1 MAMPIKLA
9 VNSCEK
15 RCEIFFSKK
24 LNLIFL
30 KPSIVITRK
39 HDLGKWERMA
49 RRNNKNWE
57 KERDEASHVCFFFL
71 PSNRCSQRP
80 FLLYG
85 KMMCVCVCAYT
96 EKWRNLFHAW
106 FTFSLRA
113 EFATAFN
120 FFLNILQPPL
130 YLWWRRWRKWR
141 RVDLFSVS
149 DDRDNPYAFSEMST
163 LTRNRLIRGLD

>member
-57 KERDEASHVCFFFL
+57 KERDEASHVCFFFFHRIGVHKGL
-71 PSNRCSQRP
+71 FCYMGR
-80 FLLYG
+80 G
-85 KMMCVCVCAYT
+85 CVCVCVCIHR
-96 EKWRNLFHAW
+96 EVEELI
-106 FTFSLRA
+106 S
-113 EFATAFN
+113 
-120 FFLNILQPPL
+120 
-130 YLWWRRWRKWR
+130 
-141 RVDLFSVS
+141 
-149 DDRDNPYAFSEMST
+149 
-163 LTRNRLIRGLD
+163 RLIYFLASC

>member
-57 KERDEASHVCFFFL
+57 KERDEASHVCFFF
-71 PSNRCSQRP
+71 SSIESV
-80 FLLYG
+80 FT
-85 KMMCVCVCAYT
+85 KAFFAIWEDDVCVCVCIHR
-96 EKWRNLFHAW
+96 EVEELI
-106 FTFSLRA
+106 S
-113 EFATAFN
+113 
-120 FFLNILQPPL
+120 
-130 YLWWRRWRKWR
+130 
-141 RVDLFSVS
+141 
-149 DDRDNPYAFSEMST
+149 
-163 LTRNRLIRGLD
+163 RLIYFLASC

>member
-1 MAMPIKLA
+1 MPIKLA

-71 PSNRCSQRP
+71 PPNRCSQRP

-85 KMMCVCVCAYT
+85 KRMCVCVCVHTQRSGGTY
-96 EKWRNLFHAW
+96 
-106 FTFSLRA
+106 FTLDLLSRFVLNSLLHSIFFSTFYNHPCICDG
-113 EFATAFN
+113 E
-120 FFLNILQPPL
+120 
-130 YLWWRRWRKWR
+130 
-141 RVDLFSVS
+141 DGG
-149 DDRDNPYAFSEMST
+149 SE
-163 LTRNRLIRGLD
+163 GE